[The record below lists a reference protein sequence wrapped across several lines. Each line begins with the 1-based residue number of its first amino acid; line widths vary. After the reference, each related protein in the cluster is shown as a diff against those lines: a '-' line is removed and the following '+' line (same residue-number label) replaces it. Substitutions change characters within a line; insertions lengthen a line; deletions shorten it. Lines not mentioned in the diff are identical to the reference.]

1 MVDNFVSGNV
11 EPEGEVYL
19 VTGSHGHIGSYIV
32 EELVKQKDD
41 ITIVCVDN
49 LYNGNVDNLQ
59 QAYNLVNN
67 SGGFNGPPKNIN
79 ILPIVA
85 DITDEKIMRETF
97 FRYRPNYVFH
107 CASYL
112 TLDSNKYKSRS
123 VKVNVYGSA
132 LLFELCLEFDVKKI
146 VYSSSASVYGTPNL
160 TPTKEDYPF
169 DDCKLLYGT
178 SKVGLEYIAKSFME
192 FGLDIVGLRYFNVYG
207 PRQSFS
213 NVYTQIVP
221 KWINAIATGDTIT
234 VYGDGT
240 QTMEIIFGADI
251 GRANISAMDNDE
263 CRNMFINVVTGFQT
277 SVKNL
282 LDMITYRMNKLM
294 DNPKINIEY
303 DEHDPNL
310 VKRRCASVEK
320 MNKYLCIPEVSV
332 DHGIDLTCKEL
343 HKRATEWQ
351 SHNG

>member
-1 MVDNFVSGNV
+1 MVQHIVTG
-11 EPEGEVYL
+11 EPTSDGEIYL

-41 ITIVCVDN
+41 ITIVCIDN

-59 QAYNLVNN
+59 QTYSIAND
-67 SGGFNGPPKNIN
+67 KNIK
-79 ILPIVA
+79 IIPVIA
-85 DITDEKIMRETF
+85 DITDENIMRETF
-97 FRYRPNYVFH
+97 SKYHPDYLFH
-107 CASYL
+107 TASYL

-123 VKVNVYGSA
+123 VKVNVYAGS
-132 LLFELCLEFDVKKI
+132 LLFELCLEFGVKKV
-146 VYSSSASVYGTPNL
+146 VYSSSASVYGTPTL

-178 SKVGLEYIAKSFME
+178 SKVALEYIAKSFME

-221 KWINAIATGDTIT
+221 KWINAIATGRTIT

-240 QTMEIIFGADI
+240 QTMDMIFGADI
-251 GRANISAMDNDE
+251 GRANISAMNNDE
-263 CRNMFINVVTGFQT
+263 CKNMFINVGTGAQT
-277 SVKNL
+277 SVKDL
-282 LDMITYRMNKLM
+282 LEMITYRMGKLM
-294 DNPKINIEY
+294 DDPKISVEY

-320 MNKYLCIPEVSV
+320 MNKYLCSPEVSV
-332 DHGIDLTCKEL
+332 DQGIDLTCREL
-343 HKRATEWQ
+343 YKRATEWQ

>member
-49 LYNGNVDNLQ
+49 LYNGNVDNLKQ
-59 QAYNLVNN
+59 SYSLVDN
-67 SGGFNGPPKNIN
+67 SGGFTGAPKNIN
-79 ILPIVA
+79 IVPVIA

-97 FRYRPNYVFH
+97 SKYRPDYVFH

-123 VKVNVYGSA
+123 VKVNVYGGA
-132 LLFELCLEFDVKKI
+132 LLFELCLEFDVKKV
-146 VYSSSASVYGTPNL
+146 VYSSSASVYGTPKL
-160 TPTKEDYPF
+160 TPTEEDYPF

-178 SKVGLEYIAKSFME
+178 AKVGLEYIAKSFMD

-240 QTMEIIFGADI
+240 QTMDMIFGADI

-263 CRNMFINVVTGFQT
+263 CRNMFINVGTGFQT

-282 LDMITYRMNKLM
+282 LEMITYRMSKLM
-294 DNPKINIEY
+294 DNPKINVEY

-320 MNKYLCIPEVSV
+320 MNKYLCAPEVSI

-343 HKRATEWQ
+343 YKRATEWQ

>member
-1 MVDNFVSGNV
+1 MVDNFVSGNI

-49 LYNGNVDNLQ
+49 LYNGNVYNLQ

-67 SGGFNGPPKNIN
+67 SGGFNGAPKNIN

-240 QTMEIIFGADI
+240 QTMDMIFGADI

-263 CRNMFINVVTGFQT
+263 CRNMFINVGTGFQT

>member
-1 MVDNFVSGNV
+1 MVDQFLTGSV

-67 SGGFNGPPKNIN
+67 SGGFNGAPKNIN
-79 ILPIVA
+79 IVPVIG

-97 FRYRPNYVFH
+97 FRYRPSYVFH

-221 KWINAIATGDTIT
+221 KWINAIATGETIT

-240 QTMEIIFGADI
+240 QTMDMIFGADI
-251 GRANISAMDNDE
+251 GRANISAMDNGE
-263 CRNMFINVVTGFQT
+263 CRNMFINVGTGFQT

-294 DNPKINIEY
+294 DSPKINVEY

-332 DHGIDLTCKEL
+332 ADGIDLTCKEL

>member
-32 EELVKQKDD
+32 EELVKLKDD

-59 QAYNLVNN
+59 ESYSFAYD
-67 SGGFNGPPKNIN
+67 KNIKLVPV
-79 ILPIVA
+79 IM

-97 FRYRPNYVFH
+97 SRYRPNYVFH
-107 CASYL
+107 TASYL

-123 VKVNVYGSA
+123 VKVNVYGGA
-132 LLFELCLEFDVKKI
+132 LLFELCLEFDVKKV

-178 SKVGLEYIAKSFME
+178 AKVGLEYIAKSFME

-240 QTMEIIFGADI
+240 QTMDMIFGADI

-263 CRNMFINVVTGFQT
+263 CRNMFINVGTGFQT

-282 LDMITYRMNKLM
+282 LEMITYRMSKLM
-294 DNPKINIEY
+294 DNPKINVEY

-320 MNKYLCIPEVSV
+320 MNKYLCIPEVSI
-332 DHGIDLTCKEL
+332 DHGIDLTCKDL
-343 HKRATEWQ
+343 YKRATEWQ